1 MTDFEALI
9 VRIDQADS
17 LIYSGK
23 GVGAAVAIQLHA
35 DIKKAL
41 VEAQASANP
50 GQEK

>member
-1 MTDFEALI
+1 MTNIGALI
-9 VRIDQADS
+9 ARIDQADS
-17 LIYSGK
+17 MIYSGK

-41 VEAQASANP
+41 VEAEARANL